1 MEVKRL
7 GSDGRFVHPG
17 FPVDSGEDLVGL
29 EAVEVLL
36 NEFLPG
42 VSEVDCLDA
51 GKEVLLQVGLEEV
64 LHLHVT
70 DQGVHVGEELET
82 LFVGNL
88 RETVVGVVAFED
100 RV

>member
-7 GSDGRFVHPG
+7 RSNGRFVHPG

-36 NEFLPG
+36 NEFLPS

-88 RETVVGVVAFED
+88 RETVVGVVTFED
-100 RV
+100 GV